1 MTAQE
6 HHKLYCQCGG
16 VNQMDVDAVAE
27 MYRIRNRKEGSM
39 EKDHL
44 PPSRATSGCAF
55 SLSESHDNNY
65 GIVHS
70 TVMIRV
76 VKDVEICQFC
86 VGRVLDRIG
95 SMHMASAWRPSD
107 E

>member
-16 VNQMDVDAVAE
+16 MNQMDVDAVTE
-27 MYRIRNRKEGSM
+27 MYRIRNRGGSM

-44 PPSRATSGCAF
+44 PPSRSGCAF
-55 SLSESHDNNY
+55 SISESHDNNY
-65 GIVHS
+65 GISHS

-86 VGRVLDRIG
+86 AGRVLDKIAN
-95 SMHMASAWRPSD
+95 MHITGAWRPSN